1 MNDVLSIIKLFTD
14 EAVSEYS
21 IKDSSRGDS
30 DFREAIFVSGESGKR
45 LVIKLACNS
54 FTTAESISM
63 WQRCA
68 GEYLKHGYY
77 CPHIFAS
84 LEGPFPTIEYK

>member
-30 DFREAIFVSGESGKR
+30 DFREAIFVTGESGKR

-68 GEYLKHGYY
+68 GE
-77 CPHIFAS
+77 
-84 LEGPFPTIEYK
+84 